1 MAKQTIF
8 LFIRALIIGI
18 LLNIGVQQVSE
29 IPTPRQETSIQ
40 QQMQPASVSHSPAD
54 AKIHLSDAPSK

>member
-1 MAKQTIF
+1 MTKQTIF

-29 IPTPRQETSIQ
+29 TPAAVQ
-40 QQMQPASVSHSPAD
+40 QQTLPVQQNQSSAIQSSSSANIQLD
-54 AKIHLSDAPSK
+54 N

>member
-1 MAKQTIF
+1 MTKQTII

-29 IPTPRQETSIQ
+29 TPTIQQETLPAQQSQPSVSQSSPGTSIQ
-40 QQMQPASVSHSPAD
+40 
-54 AKIHLSDAPSK
+54 LSDIDN

>member
-1 MAKQTIF
+1 MTKQTIF

-29 IPTPRQETSIQ
+29 TPAAVQ
-40 QQMQPASVSHSPAD
+40 QQTLPVQQNQPSASQSSSSANIQLHN
-54 AKIHLSDAPSK
+54 